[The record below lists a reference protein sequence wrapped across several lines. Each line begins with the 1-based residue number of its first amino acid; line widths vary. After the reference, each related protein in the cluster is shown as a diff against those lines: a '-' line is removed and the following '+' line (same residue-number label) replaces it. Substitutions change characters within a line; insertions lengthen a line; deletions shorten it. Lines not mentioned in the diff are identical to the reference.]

1 MPRSP
6 FDHRPIR
13 RAFGVAVLA
22 AMTGLAALLSA
33 PVATA
38 MPAGITE
45 PVNVESCSADAP
57 VLLNGSFE
65 RFSDPDEL
73 PDLVTGGWPRY
84 GLWHGWAAGPNQI
97 LFLKPGEG
105 SWDGEHY
112 VRGWKSTEP
121 YIEIQRQV
129 ASYTSSV
136 NPSGGLAYSGPAR
149 SGIATSA
156 TTAAGGLY
164 FDLYAPQ
171 PARGDFWAEL
181 NAHKAGALYQ
191 DIDVPTSA
199 RVFWSIKHRGRR
211 TSQDV
216 MLVKIGRPGSVK
228 VQTELQRYVP
238 TNADKFSGTPTYGS
252 STSVSQ
258 ISTTLLDG
266 WVRYEGTY
274 PPAVDQSEPTR
285 ELRFQFEAA
294 NGASVGNLLDDIE
307 FTPLYAC
314 PVLRELVLGET
325 DTVDVTGRVEPG
337 SSSYI
342 SYGLRHSLEAT
353 GNALGPASA
362 GGLPTVDATPEFSTS
377 GDDVVFTPTKVG
389 RYQIDYQVSMNFA
402 GSSYSVASRIFY
414 EVSSDGN
421 GDGEPD
427 GLPGGEDF
435 GPEGDGGPSD
445 SGESSGGDEL
455 AQTGVDAGGLLLA
468 MTAVVLGAMAALVL
482 RRRLV

>member
-1 MPRSP
+1 ML
-6 FDHRPIR
+6 HRPSVAR
-13 RAFGVAVLA
+13 RARFALGGTLIAVTIG
-22 AMTGLAALLSA
+22 MTTAFSA
-33 PVATA
+33 PGAGA

-45 PVNVESCSADAP
+45 PVNAEACSADAP
-57 VLLNGSFE
+57 VLVNGSFE

-73 PDLVTGGWPRY
+73 PDLVTGTSPSFGF
-84 GLWHGWAAGPNQI
+84 WHGYANGPNQI
-97 LFLKPGEG
+97 LFLKPGAG

-136 NPSGGLAYSGPAR
+136 NVWGGKAYSGPAR

-156 TTAAGGLY
+156 TTSAGGLY

-171 PARGDFWAEL
+171 PARGEFWAEL
-181 NAHKAGALYQ
+181 NAHRAGALYQ

-199 RVFWSIKHRGRR
+199 RIFWSLKHRGRR

-216 MLVKIGRPGSVK
+216 MVVKIGPPNSVK
-228 VQTELQRYVP
+228 VQTALQRSVP
-238 TNADKFSGTPTYGS
+238 TNADKFSGTPTYGPS
-252 STSVSQ
+252 ASVSQ

-274 PPAVDQSEPTR
+274 PPAVDQSEAMR

-342 SYGLRHSLEAT
+342 SYGLRHTLEAT
-353 GNALGPASA
+353 GNALGSASA

-389 RYQIDYQVSMNFA
+389 RYQIDYQVTMDFA

-414 EVSSDGN
+414 EVSSDGD

-435 GPEGDGGPSD
+435 GPEGDVGPTD
-445 SGESSGGDEL
+445 SGGSSGGDEL
-455 AQTGVDAGGLLLA
+455 AQTGVDAGGLWL
-468 MTAVVLGAMAALVL
+468 AMAATVFGLIALVPL
-482 RRRLV
+482 RRRLR